1 MSNDSRAAL
10 FVGLTIAILLPL
22 PLVSRR
28 LQRLSARL
36 PRSRLLMRL
45 SPAHPG
51 PMILA
56 VVLVPS
62 ASIFAGAALCVLVGW
77 SFERF
82 GSLDVVPGILALMIS
97 RQAAANWAAIFA
109 AVLSTIALD
118 GVGRSGLPDRRTGD
132 NLWWF
137 LPYTWIAPLA
147 YVPAMGPISVGALL
161 AWRFWY
167 EQPLGSFFLRASET
181 ADWRDLLA
189 GLCASFGVAVVLTIV
204 LHAGRRFWLSPKHSL
219 GSKLWAVAGV
229 FIALDGIAWAIGSA
243 RS

>member
-10 FVGLTIAILLPL
+10 LVALTSGILLPL

-28 LQRLSARL
+28 LLRLSARL

-45 SPAHPG
+45 SPAHRG

-62 ASIFAGAALCVLVGW
+62 ASIFAGAALCVLIGW

-97 RQAAANWAAIFA
+97 RRAAANWARIFA
-109 AVLSTIALD
+109 AVTSIIALD
-118 GVGRSGLPDRRTGD
+118 DVGRSDPPDRRTGD

-137 LPYTWIAPLA
+137 VRY
-147 YVPAMGPISVGALL
+147 
-161 AWRFWY
+161 
-167 EQPLGSFFLRASET
+167 
-181 ADWRDLLA
+181 
-189 GLCASFGVAVVLTIV
+189 
-204 LHAGRRFWLSPKHSL
+204 
-219 GSKLWAVAGV
+219 
-229 FIALDGIAWAIGSA
+229 A
-243 RS
+243 RI